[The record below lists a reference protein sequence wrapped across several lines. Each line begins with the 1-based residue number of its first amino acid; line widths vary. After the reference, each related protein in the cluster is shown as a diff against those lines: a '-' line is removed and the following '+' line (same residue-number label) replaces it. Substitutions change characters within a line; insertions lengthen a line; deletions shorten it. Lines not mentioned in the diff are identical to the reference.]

1 MGTSIDY
8 GTVSHEAIYSCITGG
23 PGSAE
28 LADASQDWQSVSAKL
43 QELQDLVDQAVR
55 GIGATQ
61 QGVAADAATDATMA
75 LTLWISDGVAA
86 ANGIAARVAEQ
97 AGAFAYTR
105 DNMPPSLMVP
115 EVSFSQDPE
124 AWMAG
129 HSLEWLPGIQTEHE
143 RALVAA
149 QQAEQR
155 ARELMSA
162 YQDITNENLMV
173 NQQFTGAP
181 TVVAEVVEPVPG
193 GGGGL
198 GGWSVQPGPLHPGA
212 VRPDLTYAGSSAH
225 GHGAGTPATTAQQ
238 LISAV
243 HQAMPSVNQAMP
255 AVDQAM
261 STVDQAMPPAL
272 TSPQFAGD
280 FPSQVDQPVA
290 RAGSVQPSA
299 AAPFGPS
306 SLLAGSAASGGD
318 RVRDGSRFSGDG
330 SARRGGF
337 GPRPNVTFN
346 AGDSRLGGS
355 SGSGNPGLGS
365 SGQGSFGM
373 GNPAQSSAE
382 PADTGRTARGGAGW
396 AGAPLGAT
404 GGTGPAGSFEH
415 RRPSYLIEQDTSAI
429 VGELPRVA
437 PPVIGADEDYR

>member
-43 QELQDLVDQAVR
+43 LELQDLVDQAVR

-105 DNMPPSLMVP
+105 DNMPPSLTVP

-124 AWMAG
+124 AWMAD

-162 YQDITNENLMV
+162 YQDITNENLTV

-181 TVVAEVVEPVPG
+181 TVVAEVVEPVSG
-193 GGGGL
+193 SGSGL
-198 GGWSVQPGPLHPGA
+198 GGWSAQPGPLHPGA
-212 VRPDLTYAGSSAH
+212 VRPDLTYAG
-225 GHGAGTPATTAQQ
+225 GYGAGTPAATAQQ

-243 HQAMPSVNQAMP
+243 HQAMPLADQAMP
-255 AVDQAM
+255 VVDQAM

-280 FPSQVDQPVA
+280 YPSQVDQPVA
-290 RAGSVQPSA
+290 RMGSVQPSA

-306 SLLAGSAASGGD
+306 PILAGSAAPGGD
-318 RVRDGSRFSGDG
+318 RVRNGSRFSGDG
-330 SARRGGF
+330 SARRGGGF
-337 GPRPNVTFN
+337 GPRPSVTFS

-355 SGSGNPGLGS
+355 SGPGNPGLGG
-365 SGQGSFGM
+365 SGQGSLGM

-382 PADTGRTARGGAGW
+382 PADTGRATRGGAGW
-396 AGAPLGAT
+396 AAAPLGTT
-404 GGTGPAGSFEH
+404 GGAGPAGSFEH